1 LQFQIGESFTAALQ
15 LEQLVAV
22 TQITTRA
29 STIMRIALAE
39 TTNLSVANTIDR
51 LFRPVV
57 NKPNVFALMFS
68 RNVLFAVPALHRYI
82 LSGPTEN

>member
-1 LQFQIGESFTAALQ
+1 
-15 LEQLVAV
+15 
-22 TQITTRA
+22 
-29 STIMRIALAE
+29 MRIALAE

-57 NKPNVFALMFS
+57 NKPNVLALMFS

-82 LSGPTEN
+82 LIGPTEN